1 MKRSGWVVAGLLL
14 AILAVWGGS
23 QLPWGAFSTSGEEAT
38 EGAFLEQF
46 WAYPIPA
53 QGAPPADYNPLEAS
67 LGPKAC
73 RSCHP
78 RQFEQWQGSLHSET
92 MGPGI
97 WWQFRVKAP
106 AEVKGCMRCHAPLAE
121 QVALVAQD
129 MGWETA
135 PAEPPPDF
143 IPGDLHRQGLACA
156 ACHVRDHRRFGPP
169 AEDPLPAER
178 APHGGF
184 NAKGAFRDSRF
195 CAECHQF
202 PEDGPTL
209 DGELRQNTH
218 EEWRASEY
226 AERGVSCQDC
236 HMPQGDHTWRGVHDP
251 GMVREAV
258 TMGLETAPTDGER
271 VRVRGRVANTGAGHK
286 LPTYTTPKLTAR
298 LLLVDPDGRVDRV
311 VDTADIAWRADVEMS
326 REIYDTRLDPGEGVE
341 LAGRVDRPAESGW
354 EIRLRLDVAPRHHY
368 ERLFRYMFRQAD
380 TMDAATLE
388 GLEEALKEAQATRFR
403 LEPLARPVPAADG

>member
-1 MKRSGWVVAGLLL
+1 MKHATWAVAGLLL
-14 AILAVWGGS
+14 VLLGVWGGI
-23 QLPWGAFSTSGEEAT
+23 QLAGLPFSIGGDQSPEK
-38 EGAFLEQF
+38 AFLEQF
-46 WAYPIPA
+46 WEEPIPA
-53 QGAPPADYNPLEAS
+53 QGPPPEDFTSLEAS
-67 LGPKAC
+67 LGPEDC

-78 RQFEQWQGSLHSET
+78 RKFEQWEESLHSQT

-97 WWQFRVKAP
+97 WWQFRVKSP
-106 AEVKGCMRCHAPLAE
+106 GEVKGCMRCHAPLAE
-121 QVALVAQD
+121 QKALVAQNLN
-129 MGWETA
+129 WETA
-135 PAEPPPDF
+135 PPEPPPDF
-143 IPGDLHRQGLACA
+143 IPDDLHRQGLACA
-156 ACHVRDHRRFGPP
+156 ACHVRNHRRFGPP
-169 AEDPLPAER
+169 AEDSLPTDR

-184 NAKGAFRDSRF
+184 KAEDAFRDSQF

-258 TMGLETAPTDGER
+258 TMGLESAPTGGDR
-271 VRVRGRVANTGAGHK
+271 IRVRGRVANTGAGHK

-298 LLLVDPDGRVDRV
+298 LLLVGPEGRVDRV
-311 VDTADIAWRADVEMS
+311 VDTADIAWRADVKMS
-326 REIYDTRLDPGEGVE
+326 REIYDTRLDPGEAVE

-354 EIRLRLDVAPRHHY
+354 EIHLRLDVAPRHHY

-380 TMDAATLE
+380 TMDATTLE
-388 GLEEALKEAQATRFR
+388 SLEEALKEAQATRFR
-403 LEPLARPVPAADG
+403 LEPLTRPVPAAEG